1 MAASVPID
9 ELPNGH
15 LFRLLFRRFGE
26 EENRLPV
33 DWDAIEQRLKSHP
46 HETRQWVKTDYVSS
60 RLFLHEL
67 CDYEFGK
74 DDSDVVDDDDDDGVA
89 GAEEEDGD
97 EYDEDATTVRRQQQH
112 PSDTELR
119 ILQMTI
125 DVFPKALRL
134 RDAMG
139 YLPLHRICIRCKNW
153 SGPGSSHLNWY
164 RATPKAI
171 RTILKSYPEAA
182 SKLSHMDGKTAM
194 HCLLEATTGEGKL
207 DCLVELLDLFPE
219 AVTIA
224 DEEGLYPLHVACL
237 QGDHGIINALINRC
251 PQAVEIRCESPYL
264 GHRTLLQ
271 TFLQCNDEAYEQA
284 KIILERCPWAVGI
297 DDNQVL
303 ATYGGKLQPAG
314 DALDYVCISYSK
326 KVGVNFAH
334 ANVLEEVIDGTSELS
349 KYRRGYVEANAN
361 FVKQLAMTSSPGQQD
376 DSESFSFLLNTLRV
390 MYGPRPFLPLHACM
404 DGRLCRPWHLAVVQ
418 AIFKRFPDQ
427 IMERDIRG
435 NIPLHSFLESFL
447 FERERSIEKSF
458 AHDEEDYHFAV
469 NQCLAIILG
478 FDESTVKVTNDE
490 GRLPLHLA
498 IEHGLDCPFN
508 TVISQL
514 LSLAPTTVSVPDP
527 KTGLYPFMAAAVGM
541 SSNLNS
547 IYSLLKFDPNVLNLQ
562 RGSFGDEPNQPK
574 DTA

>member
-1 MAASVPID
+1 MATVPIL

-15 LFRLLFRRFGE
+15 LFRLLFRRLGGDE
-26 EENRLPV
+26 ESRLPV
-33 DWDAIEQRLKSHP
+33 DWDAIAKRLKSHP
-46 HETRQWVKTDYVSS
+46 DEARQWVKTDYVSS

-67 CDYEFGK
+67 CDYEFGR
-74 DDSDVVDDDDDDGVA
+74 DDNDDDDGAAA
-89 GAEEEDGD
+89 GAEEDDEYEY
-97 EYDEDATTVRRQQQH
+97 EYDEEARQQEQ
-112 PSDTELR
+112 PSDIELR

-139 YLPLHRICIRCKNW
+139 YLPLHRICIRCKNC
-153 SGPGSSHLNWY
+153 GGEGSSRLSWN
-164 RATPKAI
+164 RATPRAI
-171 RTILKSYPEAA
+171 RTVLNSYPMAA
-182 SKLSHMDGKTAM
+182 SKLSHLDGKTAM
-194 HCLLEATTGEGKL
+194 HCLLEARTGEGKL
-207 DCLVELLDLFPE
+207 DCLVELLDLFPK

-237 QGDHGIINALINRC
+237 QGDHGIINALISRC
-251 PQAVEIRCESPYL
+251 PRAVEIRCKSPYL
-264 GHRTLLQ
+264 GRRTPLQ

-284 KIILERCPWAVGI
+284 KIILERCPWAAGI

-303 ATYGGKLQPAG
+303 ATCGRTLQPAG
-314 DALDYVCISYSK
+314 DALDYVYISYCK

-334 ANVLEEVIDGTSELS
+334 ANVLEEAVDGTSELS
-349 KYRRGYVEANAN
+349 KYRRGYVEANVN
-361 FVKQLAMTSSPGQQD
+361 YVKQLAMTSSPIQRD
-376 DSESFSFLLNTLRV
+376 DTESFSFLVNTLRV
-390 MYGPRPFLPLHACM
+390 MYGPRPFRTLHACL

-418 AIFKRFPDQ
+418 AIFERFSDQ
-427 IMERDIRG
+427 IMERDGRG

-447 FERERSIEKSF
+447 IERERAIQKSF
-458 AHDEEDYHFAV
+458 AHDEEEYHFAV
-469 NQCLAIILG
+469 NQCLALILS
-478 FDESTVKVTNDE
+478 FDERTVKVTNAE

-508 TVISQL
+508 TVMSQL

-547 IYSLLKFDPNVLNLQ
+547 IYSLLKFDPNVLNLI
-562 RGSFGDEPNQPK
+562 RD
-574 DTA
+574 